1 MKIDFVIPWVDCTD
15 PNWLFDRYKYSN
27 ESGEIIT
34 PNQDKRYRDWGLLR
48 FFSKCFFQR
57 AMGWHYSF
65 SDIWSFTRMA

>member
-27 ESGEIIT
+27 ESSEIIT

-48 FFSKCFFQR
+48 YFFEVFLP
-57 AMGWHYSF
+57 
-65 SDIWSFTRMA
+65 TRHGLALFIF

>member
-27 ESGEIIT
+27 ESSEIIT

-48 FFSKCFFQR
+48 YFLR
-57 AMGWHYSF
+57 L
-65 SDIWSFTRMA
+65 R